1 MKFNFILFIFMFSIG
16 FSKSSKG
23 PSLTNFKWIS
33 EGSPKSEV
41 WFQDW
46 SGYVRL
52 FVTTFVDTSS
62 VDPGPYIT
70 ETKNKPYLTPQP
82 YKLVQ
87 KNQLIGNIEWDKGFS
102 WDGKKNLFTWKVDR
116 ANPKIKLP
124 DMYKGAASYE
134 GGKLTLEIEKDSQ
147 LIFSMVLKPV
157 SYY

>member
-16 FSKSSKG
+16 FSKSNKG

-102 WDGKKNLFTWKVDR
+102 WDGKKNNFTWKVDR

-124 DMYKGAASYE
+124 HMYKGVASYE
-134 GGKLTLEIEKDSQ
+134 EGRLILEIEKDSQ
-147 LIFSMVLKPV
+147 IIYSMVLKPV

>member
-1 MKFNFILFIFMFSIG
+1 MFSIG

>member
-1 MKFNFILFIFMFSIG
+1 MKFNLILFVLMFSIG
-16 FSKSSKG
+16 FSKSNKG

-102 WDGKKNLFTWKVDR
+102 WDGKKNNFTWKVDR

-124 DMYKGAASYE
+124 DIYKGVASYE
-134 GGKLTLEIEKDSQ
+134 EGRLILEIEKDSQ
-147 LIFSMVLKPV
+147 IIYSMVLKPV

>member
-1 MKFNFILFIFMFSIG
+1 MKFNFIFIILMFSVG
-16 FSKSSKG
+16 FSKSNKG
-23 PSLTNFKWIS
+23 PSLTNNKWIS
-33 EGSPKSEV
+33 NGSPKSEV

-52 FVTTFVDTSS
+52 FITTFSDTSS

-87 KNQLIGNIEWDKGFS
+87 KNQLIGNIEWDQDFS
-102 WDGKKNLFTWKVDR
+102 WNGEKNSFTWKVDR
-116 ANPKIKLP
+116 ANPKINLP
-124 DMYKGAASYE
+124 DMYKGEVSYKE
-134 GGKLTLEIEKDSQ
+134 GKLILEIKKDSQ
-147 LIFSMVLKPV
+147 AIYSMVLKPV

>member
-87 KNQLIGNIEWDKGFS
+87 KNQLIGNIKWDQGFS
-102 WDGKKNLFTWKVDR
+102 WDGKKNPFTWKVDR

-124 DMYKGAASYE
+124 DMYKGSASYE
-134 GGKLTLEIEKDSQ
+134 EGKLTLEIEKDSQ
-147 LIFSMVLKPV
+147 LIFSMVLNPV